1 MFDTIAEHRIER
13 ASLSSPCKGLGGC
26 DPHRAR
32 AQQAEE
38 HFVEVRDR
46 LNELIKERDNLKN
59 GNNQKE
65 YKLLKEKQDNLEQEV
80 IKLDAQLKQTE
91 LLVNAWE
98 NNPKQQA
105 GVEGLAWGWW
115 DRNIKGTWNKA
126 FSCDTYTDREKE
138 WKEKVR
144 PYEVWVGEV
153 STDIK
158 NIQAQISPDNLQI
171 QRNAIAKLEEQISQK
186 KQLLDS
192 YNKRIADSRTSYQA
206 NKDAEKLALERQA
219 QEAKA
224 KAEAAKTAKEQ
235 SKQTQTII
243 LVGAALVGGYL
254 LFRRKS
260 TTNVNA

>member
-1 MFDTIAEHRIER
+1 MFDTIAEQRIER
-13 ASLSSPCKGLGGC
+13 ASLSSPCQGLGGC
-26 DPHRAR
+26 NPHRAR

-105 GVEGLAWGWW
+105 GVEGLGWFGKRW
-115 DRNIKGTWNKA
+115 WNKA

-158 NIQAQISPDNLQI
+158 NIRAQISPDNLQI

-186 KQLLDS
+186 KELLNS

-206 NKDAEKLALERQA
+206 NKDAEKLALEREA
-219 QEAKA
+219 QEAVAKEQA
-224 KAEAAKTAKEQ
+224 KATAKEQ

-260 TTNVNA
+260 PTNVSA